1 MTTEAHD
8 PSEEL
13 RRLMVEGSISEV
25 ALQAI
30 TGIQSEKLRFFLE
43 NRMPVMT
50 RFTTDPLAL
59 SDDEAMRLS
68 ILSGQLTEGMRI
80 GGDERLK
87 AIFESLTIECR
98 LTPQAL
104 ALLMGLDVDDVESV
118 LRDPRTV
125 PIQKKYELALKGS
138 YLINAVN
145 QARG

>member
-8 PSEEL
+8 PAEEL

-25 ALQAI
+25 ALQAV
-30 TGIQSEKLRFFLE
+30 TGIQPEKLRFFLE
-43 NRMPVMT
+43 NREPVMT
-50 RFTTDPLAL
+50 RFTPEPLAL

-98 LTPQAL
+98 HTPQAL

-118 LRDPRTV
+118 L
-125 PIQKKYELALKGS
+125 
-138 YLINAVN
+138 
-145 QARG
+145 